1 MRGAEIEYGMAY
13 VSTGRACG
21 GGCRGSCH
29 RRLLLSDHR
38 QGWGGGWS
46 EETDLKPP
54 GGDSVTRED
63 TGRLADSGPGRV
75 RETALGPETPRDPLG
90 GAGHLASL
98 SYHLPV
104 SGQCPAAGQAN
115 RKPEG
120 RGPLSKSWMLSPG
133 DTGRDGKGSS
143 TGGVLTGVGQGP
155 TCLGSRDLPFMA
167 RAAPS
172 ATLLS
177 PAAPTRGRPHSRAPP
192 LVPPSAF
199 GSETVGKPLYWSK
212 KQNQEGQA

>member
-1 MRGAEIEYGMAY
+1 MAAAVRAIADCFFQTAGRGGEVGE
-13 VSTGRACG
+13 V
-21 GGCRGSCH
+21 
-29 RRLLLSDHR
+29 R
-38 QGWGGGWS
+38 QTS
-46 EETDLKPP
+46 SPP

-75 RETALGPETPRDPLG
+75 RETALGPETPRDPVG

-143 TGGVLTGVGQGP
+143 TGGVLTGVGEGP
-155 TCLGSRDLPFMA
+155 MCLGSRDLAFMA

-177 PAAPTRGRPHSRAPP
+177 PAAPTRGRPHCGAPP
-192 LVPPSAF
+192 RVPPSAL

-212 KQNQEGQA
+212 KGNQEGQA